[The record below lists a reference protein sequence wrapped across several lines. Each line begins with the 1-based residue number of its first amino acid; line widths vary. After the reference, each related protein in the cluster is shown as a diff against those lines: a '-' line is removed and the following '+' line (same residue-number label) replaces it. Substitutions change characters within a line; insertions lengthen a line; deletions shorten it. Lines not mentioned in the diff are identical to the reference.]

1 MILVDTSVWID
12 HLRKAE
18 DLLISLL
25 NSTQVVIHPFVIG
38 ELACGNLK
46 NRTAFLALLE
56 KLPVIE
62 PARHEEALFFI
73 EHNQLMGR
81 GIGYVDAHL
90 LASLA
95 LSKHTFL
102 WTRDKRLALV
112 AQQLGMAYPNFEE

>member
-12 HLRKAE
+12 HLRKADE
-18 DLLISLL
+18 LLISLL
-25 NSTQVVIHPFVIG
+25 NTTQVAIHPFVIG

-46 NRTAFLALLE
+46 NRITFLALLE
-56 KLPVIE
+56 KLPMIQS
-62 PARHEEALFFI
+62 ARHEEVLFFI

-102 WTRDKRLALV
+102 WTRDKRLVLV
-112 AQQLGMAYPNFEE
+112 AQQLGMAYPNSEE

>member
-12 HLRKAE
+12 HLRKA
-18 DLLISLL
+18 DDTLISLL

-46 NRTAFLALLE
+46 NRAELLALLG
-56 KLPVIE
+56 KLPAVQS
-62 PARHEEALFFI
+62 AQQEEVLYFI

-81 GIGYVDAHL
+81 GIGFIDVHL

-95 LSKHTFL
+95 LSGHTLL
-102 WTRDKRLALV
+102 WTRDKRLGLA
-112 AQQLGMAYPNFEE
+112 AQQLGMAFQEG